1 VEQYGFV
8 RRRARTLMLAIMATW
23 VPLAE
28 HAGAAEETD
37 TVNACVGFQ
46 NEEGDKLL
54 TVHASNACD
63 RKLACRLDYV
73 LRCESD
79 KGEVTSKS
87 SKRQLF
93 RLAAKGAQDLSLS
106 AASCKQ
112 GWAID
117 ELAWSCA

>member
-1 VEQYGFV
+1 MEQQGFV
-8 RRRARTLMLAIMATW
+8 RRGARTLMLAIVTAW
-23 VPLAE
+23 AALASQ
-28 HAGAAEETD
+28 AVAAEESE
-37 TVNACVGFQ
+37 TVDACVGFQ
-46 NEEGDKLL
+46 NEEGDRLL

-63 RKLACRLDYV
+63 RKLACKLDYV
-73 LRCESD
+73 LRCEND
-79 KGEVTSKS
+79 QHEVTSRS

-117 ELAWSCA
+117 NVAWSCL